1 MLVADWVVRCGS
13 FAVAGVADM
22 LVDVAVCCGCVCD
35 GGVAFAACVIE
46 PVFGVEAFVGGIA
59 FVVLLMLVF
68 VARVTVVV
76 AGVAEVV
83 AGVAASCVVV
93 WMSSWLLVYRQLLLM
108 YRWCNFGR
116 CWGCCLRL

>member
-1 MLVADWVVRCGS
+1 MAAFV
-13 FAVAGVADM
+13 
-22 LVDVAVCCGCVCD
+22 D

-93 WMSSWLLVYRQLLLM
+93 WMSSVLVACVSASAADVPLV
-108 YRWCNFGR
+108 
-116 CWGCCLRL
+116 